1 MNNGSFNNLNSGAGN
16 KLIGDSGSKSN
27 SGFKDRLNRDQI
39 IWTETILNQWIQSCG
54 QLKNLVLD
62 KEGKLLGAQM
72 IKRHRHLE
80 VKRAPKEFGRN
91 PLNKDLIYNSK
102 DVNQVFL
109 KSLNNISKSNSH
121 INLNLLDELRRSFIW
136 KFF

>member
-1 MNNGSFNNLNSGAGN
+1 MAELHEYPDIEWSPKEFSRSFTDNVSRDPNTGSNHRMNQTGGAWIRLNNRSFNNLNSGAGN

-62 KEGKLLGAQM
+62 KEGKLLE
-72 IKRHRHLE
+72 HDYHS
-80 VKRAPKEFGRN
+80 N
-91 PLNKDLIYNSK
+91 PANMRCSG
-102 DVNQVFL
+102 
-109 KSLNNISKSNSH
+109 NIN
-121 INLNLLDELRRSFIW
+121 
-136 KFF
+136 